1 MANWKKVIVSGSN
14 AELRDISAST
24 VNYDGGLENVLS
36 ITASGFWHGYL
47 PENENLVYVVV
58 YDPTDGQMHLQHQDD
73 SLALGTN

>member
-14 AELRDISAST
+14 AELRDVSAST
-24 VNYDGGLENVLS
+24 VNYEGGLENMLS

-47 PENENLVYVVV
+47 PENDTLEYIVV
-58 YDPTDGQMHLQHQDD
+58 YDDTDGRMYIQHQGD

>member
-14 AELRDISAST
+14 AELRDVSAST
-24 VNYDGGLENVLS
+24 VNYDGGLEAQLS

-47 PENENLVYVVV
+47 PENEDLVYIVV
-58 YDPTDGQMHLQHQDD
+58 YDPTDGKMYLQHQDN